1 MPSFI
6 FTLSITWNILYNQHG
21 DNAFLIDFAQA
32 SHPEQEPVRQSLFEN
47 TSRGLTSACLFGGTL
62 FPAIMLGL

>member
-1 MPSFI
+1 ME
-6 FTLSITWNILYNQHG
+6 NQHG

-32 SHPEQEPVRQSLFEN
+32 SHPEQKPVRKSLFEN